1 MRSKIDQEL
10 LRLGAPTGRLGYVQM
25 AMTLELIMQEEQ
37 VTSTTRV
44 LYPKVAERCNT
55 KPARIERN
63 VREEIKAIW
72 NFGNQKRL
80 DQLGKTLGIAA
91 MVVCGLVFVIGVIRL
106 IAAPDRRQRAM
117 LPISLRSRPPA
128 SAIQR

>member
-44 LYPKVAERCNT
+44 LYPKVAEKCGT

-72 NFGNQKRL
+72 NFAHVDLKVPKEVQVENVHLSDSLMKLSYMLERYEKESR
-80 DQLGKTLGIAA
+80 KTNE
-91 MVVCGLVFVIGVIRL
+91 
-106 IAAPDRRQRAM
+106 
-117 LPISLRSRPPA
+117 
-128 SAIQR
+128 

>member
-72 NFGNQKRL
+72 KACQHKSKALLN
-80 DQLGKTLGIAA
+80 A
-91 MVVCGLVFVIGVIRL
+91 
-106 IAAPDRRQRAM
+106 
-117 LPISLRSRPPA
+117 LRNMRHTMPTPA
-128 SAIQR
+128 SGL